1 MRDYPKHPSIII
13 TMGPS
18 IKDEELLKQI
28 LSGKVTHVR
37 FNMSHGSKDEH
48 LERLE
53 LVRRVAKHL
62 QKDINVFADLCGPKL
77 RVLEL
82 DNDEMILSSGDRVT
96 ISHEKIVGKDKKFS
110 ISYPD
115 LYLSVQKNT
124 KIALDDGKILLEVVE
139 IVDKDI
145 VCTVVRGGKLLS
157 EKGVN
162 VLDTDLPI
170 DAFTEKDK
178 EDALFA
184 LENNFDALSL
194 SFVKKKEDIIMLR
207 TFLAKHTDKNLPII
221 AKIETKQA
229 LHAIDGIIEEADVIM
244 IARGDLGIEIPIE
257 EIPIVQKELAYVAR
271 KMQTPVIVATEI
283 FKSMTRNP
291 FPTRAEITDC
301 VDALIDGAS
310 YLMLSDETTVGTYPK
325 EVIEVMTNAI
335 DEFLVH
341 QEKYTPF
348 EKQ

>member
-110 ISYPD
+110 ISYRD

-194 SFVKKKEDIIMLR
+194 SFVKKKEDI
-207 TFLAKHTDKNLPII
+207 KP
-221 AKIETKQA
+221 
-229 LHAIDGIIEEADVIM
+229 
-244 IARGDLGIEIPIE
+244 
-257 EIPIVQKELAYVAR
+257 
-271 KMQTPVIVATEI
+271 
-283 FKSMTRNP
+283 
-291 FPTRAEITDC
+291 C
-301 VDALIDGAS
+301 
-310 YLMLSDETTVGTYPK
+310 
-325 EVIEVMTNAI
+325 
-335 DEFLVH
+335 
-341 QEKYTPF
+341 
-348 EKQ
+348 